1 MLKSKNYKLLTPNSL
16 TFQAFIATRNGRF
29 LFFGLLYFVQGAML
43 AYVLVFNNL
52 YLRLSGASAGQLSL
66 LNGLL
71 AAPFILKIGIGLLS
85 DKTPLN
91 LPLVGRGHRG
101 PYMRLGL
108 LAIALGGLGAAFIP
122 PVAQYPLFLLVALFI
137 AFGLAFYDTV
147 ADGLAIDVTPRPQ
160 HEQVQGA
167 MLVGRALGFV
177 MMAAIY
183 GRLIVTVGW
192 QVVFAAVILF
202 ALLPLPLLSRLPEA
216 GQRPDEQQ
224 FSWEALRALW
234 RPEIGRFSLYAIV
247 YSVAIYG
254 TNAIITLFANEGLG
268 GTLVQVGDVAAL
280 GGLGMVAGG
289 ITGLTLG
296 RRMSIWHLGVLT
308 ATAVSLTLLLIA
320 LVANLQNMPYMAFIW
335 GGALATSEL
344 VFLTLSMN
352 KTDPR
357 IGAGQ
362 FAIFMAISNVGTGL
376 GQAVTTGLIDTIDFR
391 WIFISMA
398 VFNLLAIPLLLAMRV
413 DQPPVTQAVPQPP

>member
-1 MLKSKNYKLLTPNSL
+1 MTLSTTHTPPY
-16 TFQAFIATRNGRF
+16 IATPNGRF

-52 YLRLSGASAGQLSL
+52 YLRLFGASAAQLAL

-71 AAPFILKIGIGLLS
+71 AVPFILKIGIGLLS
-85 DKTPLN
+85 DKTALN
-91 LPLVGRGHRG
+91 LPLLGRGHRT

-108 LAIALGGLGAAFIP
+108 LAIFVGGLGAAFVP
-122 PVAQYPLFLLVALFI
+122 PVAQYPLFLTLALFI

-147 ADGLAIDVTPRPQ
+147 ADGLAIDVTPQAQ
-160 HEQVQGA
+160 HSQVQGA

-183 GRLIVTVGW
+183 GRLIVAAGW
-192 QVVFAAVILF
+192 QVVFASVALF
-202 ALLPLPLLSRLPEA
+202 ALLPLPFLKHVPDAS
-216 GQRPDEQQ
+216 QRAPGQQ
-224 FSWEALRALW
+224 FAWAALRALW
-234 RPEIGRFSLYAIV
+234 RPEIGLFTLYAIV
-247 YSVAIYG
+247 YSLVVYG
-254 TNAIITLFANEGLG
+254 ANAIITLFTNEALG

-280 GGLGMVAGG
+280 GGLGMAAGG
-289 ITGLTLG
+289 LIGLTLG
-296 RRMSIWHLGVLT
+296 RRLTIWHFGM
-308 ATAVSLTLLLIA
+308 ATAMVVSATLLLIA
-320 LVANLQNMPYMAFIW
+320 LFADLQNMPFMAFIW
-335 GGALATSEL
+335 GGALATAEL

-376 GQAVTTGLIDTIDFR
+376 GQSITTGLIDTLDFA
-391 WIFISMA
+391 WIFGGMA
-398 VFNLLAIPLLLAMRV
+398 VINLLAIPLLRAMRRANAR
-413 DQPPVTQAVPQPP
+413 Q

>member
-1 MLKSKNYKLLTPNSL
+1 MTTKPL
-16 TFQAFIATRNGRF
+16 TFHALTTTRNGRF

-52 YLRLSGASAGQLSL
+52 YLRLNGASAAQLSL

-71 AAPFILKIGIGLLS
+71 AVPFILKIGIGLLS
-85 DKTPLN
+85 DKTALN
-91 LPLVGRGHRG
+91 LPLLGRGHRG

-122 PVAQYPLFLLVALFI
+122 PVAQFPLFLVVALFI

-147 ADGLAIDVTPRPQ
+147 TDGLAIDVTPRPQ
-160 HEQVQGA
+160 HEQVQGT
-167 MLVGRALGFV
+167 MVVGRSLGFV

-192 QVVFAAVILF
+192 QVVFGAVILF

-216 GQRPDEQQ
+216 VHRPAEQQ
-224 FSWEALRALW
+224 FSWAALRALW
-234 RPEIGRFSLYAIV
+234 RPEMLRFGLYAMV

-289 ITGLTLG
+289 VVGLTLG
-296 RRMSIWHLGVLT
+296 RRLPTWQFGMLT

-320 LVANLQNMPYMAFIW
+320 LVANLQNMPLMTFIW

-376 GQAVTTGLIDTIDFR
+376 GQAATTGLIDTIDFH
-391 WIFISMA
+391 WIFIGMA
-398 VFNLLAIPLLLAMRV
+398 AFNLLAIPLLLAIRG
-413 DQPPVTQAVPQPP
+413 DQPSVTPVAPQQP

>member
-1 MLKSKNYKLLTPNSL
+1 MKGKLLTTQTLPSHRF
-16 TFQAFIATRNGRF
+16 TATRNGRF

-52 YLRLSGASAGQLSL
+52 YLRLNGASAAQLSL

-71 AAPFILKIGIGLLS
+71 AVPFILKIGIGLLS
-85 DKTPLN
+85 DKTALN
-91 LPLVGRGHRG
+91 LPLLGRGHRT

-108 LAIALGGLGAAFIP
+108 LAIALGGLGATFIS
-122 PVAQYPLFLLVALFI
+122 PVAQFPLFLVVALFI

-147 ADGLAIDVTPRPQ
+147 ADGLAIDVTPRSQ
-160 HEQVQGA
+160 HDQVQGI
-167 MLVGRALGFV
+167 MVVGRALGFV

-202 ALLPLPLLSRLPEA
+202 ALLPLPLLNRLPEA
-216 GQRPDEQQ
+216 PQRPAEQQ
-224 FSWEALRALW
+224 FSWTALRALW
-234 RPEIGRFSLYAIV
+234 RPEIGRFSLYAVV
-247 YSVAIYG
+247 YSVAVYG

-289 ITGLTLG
+289 VVGLTLG
-296 RRMSIWHLGVLT
+296 RRLTIWQFGTLT
-308 ATAVSLTLLLIA
+308 TTAVSLTLLLIA
-320 LVANLQNMPYMAFIW
+320 LVSNLQNMPLMTFIW
-335 GGALATSEL
+335 GGALATAEL

-376 GQAVTTGLIDTIDFR
+376 GQSITTGLIDTIDFH

-398 VFNLLAIPLLLAMRV
+398 AFNLLAIPLLLAMRG
-413 DQPPVTQAVPQPP
+413 DQPPVTQTAPQQP